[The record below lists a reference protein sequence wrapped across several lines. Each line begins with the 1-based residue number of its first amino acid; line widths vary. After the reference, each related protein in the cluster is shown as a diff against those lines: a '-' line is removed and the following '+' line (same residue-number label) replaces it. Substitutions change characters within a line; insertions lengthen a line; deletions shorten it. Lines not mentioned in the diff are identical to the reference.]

1 VERFEVGV
9 YVSSAG
15 GGLGGGDSVNQ
26 PLRELR
32 SIPKTSAPS
41 CRRLPG
47 SCGCGLISMMLASPI
62 VIGCKYYLDWLV
74 FEATEIG
81 VFIAR

>member
-1 VERFEVGV
+1 M
-9 YVSSAG
+9 
-15 GGLGGGDSVNQ
+15 NQ